1 MEQRGAHGLDFE
13 RSAAEAAT
21 AGAARPAG
29 TAFGLRA
36 LPCASPGRPRCSSEQ
51 DHTRLPGSVDDGVL
65 AALGCFR
72 VFSFE
77 EVYHGCVRTRC
88 FGGRGPA
95 RHAKVCVPD
104 ITHSSWVPLRAELGA
119 IIPRLRVRGV
129 SKWARHAC
137 AQSVSR
143 CCAPGRSVQRLADT
157 AGASAGLA
165 RAERNSNWLV
175 VFLGFGG
182 GSPSAAP
189 SARESSAK
197 EHAARKCLVRQT
209 S

>member
-36 LPCASPGRPRCSSEQ
+36 LPCASLGRPRCSSEQ

-72 VFSFE
+72 GFSFE

-95 RHAKVCVPD
+95 RIAVLQAINRRMDGRHCSRVVMTDLSIFA
-104 ITHSSWVPLRAELGA
+104 IAFIREAGFAEPGA
-119 IIPRLRVRGV
+119 VL
-129 SKWARHAC
+129 WASLPTGATPP
-137 AQSVSR
+137 
-143 CCAPGRSVQRLADT
+143 CC
-157 AGASAGLA
+157 
-165 RAERNSNWLV
+165 
-175 VFLGFGG
+175 
-182 GSPSAAP
+182 SAAM
-189 SARESSAK
+189 S
-197 EHAARKCLVRQT
+197 
-209 S
+209 